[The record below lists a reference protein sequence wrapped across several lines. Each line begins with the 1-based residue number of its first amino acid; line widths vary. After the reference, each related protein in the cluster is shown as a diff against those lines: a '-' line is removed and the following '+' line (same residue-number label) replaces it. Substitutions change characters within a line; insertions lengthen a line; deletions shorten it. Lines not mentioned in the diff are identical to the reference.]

1 MDAIKHRVHC
11 VTYCAGPP
19 GRLNIMQMNSNK
31 GKVIIIGGGIV
42 GLTSAYYLLK
52 SGWKVTL
59 LDRGDLTS
67 NCSSG
72 NAGMIVPSHFIP
84 LAAPGMISKGIKWMF
99 NSRSPFYVKPSL
111 DLALISWGLKFM
123 KSATASHVEHSAP
136 YLRDYHLF
144 SRQLYTDLAKEPDF
158 SFGLENKGILMLYKT
173 EKAGEEEIHVGRD
186 AQKLGLDVD
195 LLNKEQVQALE
206 PNVNLD
212 VIGAVHYRCDA
223 HLYPNALI
231 PQLIAYIR
239 KNGGEIRNNSE
250 VNGFT
255 MKNGEITSVQTNS
268 GPVDGDLVVMTG
280 GTWLPQ
286 LAKLAGLTIP
296 VMPGKGYSFMESNTE
311 HPIIHP
317 ALLVEARVAVTP
329 MNGQVRFGGTME
341 IAPVNDK
348 VNMNRVEGIVH
359 SIPKYFA
366 GLNIPVPQ
374 VKDIWYGFRPC
385 SPDGLPYL
393 GYSKKVKNLIVA
405 GGHGMMGISLGP
417 ATGKVVAEL
426 ADKKPTSIAISV
438 YDPQRYN

>member
-1 MDAIKHRVHC
+1 MDK
-11 VTYCAGPP
+11 
-19 GRLNIMQMNSNK
+19 QK
-31 GKVIIIGGGIV
+31 GKVVIIGGGIM
-42 GLTSAYYLLK
+42 GLASAYYLLK
-52 SGWKVTL
+52 SGWKVTV
-59 LDRGDLTS
+59 LDKGDMTN
-67 NCSSG
+67 NCSYG

-111 DLALISWGLKFM
+111 DFSLISWGLKFM

-144 SRQLYTDLAKEPDF
+144 SRQLYQDLAQDPGFD
-158 SFGLENKGILMLYKT
+158 FGLETKGILMLYKT

-195 LLNKEQVQALE
+195 ILDKEQVQALE
-206 PNVNLD
+206 PHANLD

-231 PQLIAYIR
+231 PQLIRYVE
-239 KNGGEIRNNSE
+239 KNGGEI
-250 VNGFT
+250 
-255 MKNGEITSVQTNS
+255 KTNS
-268 GPVDGDLVVMTG
+268 GVTGFEIQNGEVKAVKTLAGDVKGDLVVMTG
-280 GTWLPQ
+280 GTWLPE

-296 VMPGKGYSFMESNTE
+296 VMPGKGYSFMEPNDAYK
-311 HPIIHP
+311 IIHP
-317 ALLVEARVAVTP
+317 SLLIEARVAVTP

-348 VNMNRVEGIVH
+348 VNMNRVEGIVN
-359 SIPKYFA
+359 SIPEYYSDLKTA
-366 GLNIPVPQ
+366 LPK

-393 GYSKKVKNLIVA
+393 GYSQKLKNLIVA
-405 GGHGMMGISLGP
+405 GGHGMMGVSLGP
-417 ATGKVVAEL
+417 ATGKIVAEL
-426 ADKKPTSIAISV
+426 ADRSNTSVDISI

>member
-1 MDAIKHRVHC
+1 MDK
-11 VTYCAGPP
+11 
-19 GRLNIMQMNSNK
+19 QK
-31 GKVIIIGGGIV
+31 GKVVIIGGGIM
-42 GLTSAYYLLK
+42 GLASAYYLLK
-52 SGWKVTL
+52 SGWKVAV
-59 LDRGDLTS
+59 LDKGDMTN
-67 NCSSG
+67 NCSYG

-111 DLALISWGLKFM
+111 DFSLISWGLKFM

-144 SRQLYTDLAKEPDF
+144 SRQLYQDLAQDSGF
-158 SFGLENKGILMLYKT
+158 DFGLETKGILMLYKT

-195 LLNKEQVQALE
+195 ILDKEQVQALE
-206 PNVNLD
+206 PHANLD

-231 PQLIAYIR
+231 PQLISYVE
-239 KNGGEIRNNSE
+239 KNGGEIKTNSG
-250 VNGFT
+250 VTDFDIQ
-255 MKNGEITSVQTNS
+255 NGEIKAVKTSAGDVK
-268 GPVDGDLVVMTG
+268 GDLVVMTG
-280 GTWLPQ
+280 GTWLPE

-296 VMPGKGYSFMESNTE
+296 VMPGKGYSFMEPNDV
-311 HPIIHP
+311 HKIIHP
-317 ALLVEARVAVTP
+317 SLLIEARVAVTP

-348 VNMNRVEGIVH
+348 VNMNRVEGIVN
-359 SIPKYFA
+359 SIPEYYSDLRTELPK
-366 GLNIPVPQ
+366 

-393 GYSKKVKNLIVA
+393 GYSKKLKNLIVA
-405 GGHGMMGISLGP
+405 GGHGMMGVSLGP
-417 ATGKVVAEL
+417 ATGKIVAEL
-426 ADKKPTSIAISV
+426 ADRSNTSVDISI

>member
-1 MDAIKHRVHC
+1 MDK
-11 VTYCAGPP
+11 
-19 GRLNIMQMNSNK
+19 QK
-31 GKVIIIGGGIV
+31 GKVVIIGGGIM
-42 GLTSAYYLLK
+42 GLASAYYLLK
-52 SGWKVTL
+52 SGWKVTV
-59 LDRGDLTS
+59 LDKGDMTN
-67 NCSSG
+67 NCSYG

-111 DLALISWGLKFM
+111 DFSLISWGLKFM

-144 SRQLYTDLAKEPDF
+144 SRQLYQDLAQDPGFD
-158 SFGLENKGILMLYKT
+158 FGLETKGILMLYKT

-195 LLNKEQVQALE
+195 ILDKEQVQALE
-206 PNVNLD
+206 PHANLD

-231 PQLIAYIR
+231 PQLIRYVE
-239 KNGGEIRNNSE
+239 KNGGEI
-250 VNGFT
+250 
-255 MKNGEITSVQTNS
+255 KTNS
-268 GPVDGDLVVMTG
+268 GVTGFEIQNGEVKVVKTLAGDVKGDLVVMTG
-280 GTWLPQ
+280 GTWLPE

-296 VMPGKGYSFMESNTE
+296 VMPGKGYSFMEPNDA
-311 HPIIHP
+311 HKIIHP
-317 ALLVEARVAVTP
+317 SLLIEARVAVTP

-348 VNMNRVEGIVH
+348 VNMNRVEGIVN
-359 SIPKYFA
+359 SIPEYYSDLRIELPKA
-366 GLNIPVPQ
+366 
-374 VKDIWYGFRPC
+374 KDIWYGFRPC

-393 GYSKKVKNLIVA
+393 GYSKKLKNLIVA
-405 GGHGMMGISLGP
+405 GGHGMMGVSLGP
-417 ATGKVVAEL
+417 ATGKIVAEL
-426 ADKKPTSIAISV
+426 ADRSNTSVDISI